1 MRFSKSFSPAG
12 AAILALA
19 VGLGGCGKIEPNDRQ
34 EPGRIRA
41 EAKRQQARCASSVAY
56 DRLKGLLF
64 DQATARYRGDRA
76 NLDTLADY
84 STARMENPVVDRR
97 DAALDITG
105 CKGRFILDIPPG
117 AERAF
122 AGERRLQADVSYTA
136 QAAADGN
143 GFVYQLSG
151 AEPIVSRLAAFN
163 LTSGAFQPPPAI
175 DQSGDTPA
183 PVALAQADAPLLPP
197 RPQAVPQ
204 AAPGA
209 ADSAPPRD
217 TQAPVRGRKTDDA
230 DRPHRVDPTAQASG
244 DTPRPSGASG
254 EATVRAFYAALRAG
268 DGNAASAR
276 IISEKRASGSFSPGA
291 MTRFYGKLAEPVQ
304 VREVVAVSPGAY
316 RVSYSYAAG
325 RSRCNGSAIVS
336 LTNRGGSD
344 LIRSIRALNGC

>member
-1 MRFSKSFSPAG
+1 MRTGIWFSLAG
-12 AAILALA
+12 GTALA
-19 VGLGGCGKIEPNDRQ
+19 IGLGGCGKIEPDDRQ
-34 EPGRIRA
+34 EPARVRA
-41 EAKRQQARCASSVAY
+41 EAKRQQASCASSVAY

-64 DQATARYRGDRA
+64 DQATARYKGDRA
-76 NLDTLADY
+76 NLDMLADY
-84 STARMENPVVDRR
+84 STARMENPVVERR

-175 DQSGDTPA
+175 DQSADAPA
-183 PVALAQADAPLLPP
+183 PVAVAQADAPVPLPAA
-197 RPQAVPQ
+197 RPA
-204 AAPGA
+204 A
-209 ADSAPPRD
+209 ADSAQPR
-217 TQAPVRGRKTDDA
+217 TTTAPTRERATDDA
-230 DRPHRVDPTAQASG
+230 ARPLRAEPAVRASS
-244 DTPRPSGASG
+244 DTPPPPSASG

-276 IISEKRASGSFSPGA
+276 IIPEKRASGSFSPAA
-291 MTRFYGKLAEPVQ
+291 MTRFYGKLAEPVR

-336 LTNRGGSD
+336 LTNRGGND